1 MTPSA
6 NPSPLFFE
14 PRCKAC
20 QHPNRAEIDISLAEK
35 VPYTRIESQFGV
47 PYRSL
52 ANHHRKHLDYD
63 EPGINALLA
72 RNLAT
77 ALQNREIGVQ
87 VAITRRL
94 VLDAC
99 IQGFLESLSASLG
112 ADPEKVQTN

>member
-1 MTPSA
+1 MIH
-6 NPSPLFFE
+6 E

-20 QHPNRAEIDISLAEK
+20 RHASRGEIDLSLAEE
-35 VPYTRIESQFGV
+35 VPYTRIEARFGV

-63 EPGINALLA
+63 DPAIDALLA
-72 RNLAT
+72 RNSAI
-77 ALQNREIGVQ
+77 AHQNREIGVQ

-99 IQGFLESLSASLG
+99 IQRFLESLSASAQ